1 MRSRTPGTFSITASL
16 HKQFAKLS
24 GDWNP
29 IHVNPVEARRTQIG
43 RPIVHGVHSVLRIL
57 EALARVKPGL
67 PAASKISVSFP
78 APVFPGDSC
87 AVSIED
93 ASPDRLRVRARVGEI
108 VVVDTRVELGSPHDL
123 STIAGPLRTEDTRH
137 CRVWSLHDMASAS
150 GMVLASSGAAEI
162 ARAFP
167 KITKWLGV
175 GPVMGLMCVSKL
187 VGMECPGR
195 YSILAGFDVAL
206 AADALQPR
214 LAYRV
219 SRLNQQFHSLKIDID
234 GFGMHGNIQALA
246 ANPPVAQVSM
256 SELADKVGRDEF
268 LGHRALVVG
277 GSRGLGEVT
286 AKLIAAGGGVPV
298 ITYATGKK
306 DAERV
311 RDEIRHAGGRCEI
324 LRYNVLAPAAPQL
337 RLLKRSVS
345 SFYYYATP
353 PIFGRLSGQHSATL
367 DPARLSTFARYY
379 VKGFDGL
386 CRALLKNGKDL
397 AGFYPSSVA
406 IEEKRPEMREYA
418 EAKAAGEALCTH
430 LSATFSSVH
439 ILVERLPRMLTDQ
452 TATPV
457 PTKTA
462 DSVETLLSIIRKLS
476 ALSADASHND
486 SSS

>member
-1 MRSRTPGTFSITASL
+1 MPTRTPGAFSITASL
-16 HKQFAKLS
+16 HKRFAELS

-93 ASPDRLRVRARVGEI
+93 ASQDRLRVRARVGEI

-150 GMVLASSGAAEI
+150 GVVLASSGAAEI

-219 SRLNQQFHSLKIDID
+219 LRLNQQFRSLKIDID

-246 ANPPVAQVSM
+246 TNPPVAQVSM
-256 SELADKVGRDEF
+256 SELADKVGCDEF
-268 LGHRALVVG
+268 RGQRALIVG

-311 RDEIRHAGGRCEI
+311 ADEIRHAGGRCEI
-324 LRYNVLAPAAPQL
+324 LRYNVLTPAAPQL
-337 RLLKRSVS
+337 RLLKLGVS
-345 SFYYYATP
+345 SLYYYATP
-353 PIFGRLSGQHSATL
+353 PVFVRNSTTF
-367 DPARLSTFARYY
+367 DPERLSTFERYY

-386 CRALLKNGKDL
+386 CRALLRSSRSL
-397 AGFYPSSVA
+397 AAFYPSSVA
-406 IEEKRPEMREYA
+406 IDERRPEMREYA
-418 EAKAAGEALCTH
+418 EAKAAGEALCAH

-439 ILVERLPRMLTDQ
+439 LLVERLPRMLTDQ

-462 DSVETLLSIIRKLS
+462 DSVEILLPIIRKLS